1 VPKIVNDTMAVWDTT
16 VFPGGYVCAALTA
29 SGEQC
34 GEPVESEGCSEHSI
48 ILGHDLC
55 RSDRLG
61 PQTGQRVFSL
71 PFSAFCEGG
80 HRYGAP
86 PWWPYCRRPGLC

>member
-1 VPKIVNDTMAVWDTT
+1 
-16 VFPGGYVCAALTA
+16 VCAALTA

-48 ILGHDLC
+48 NWATISADQIDLA
-55 RSDRLG
+55 RKQVRESFHYPSR
-61 PQTGQRVFSL
+61 P
-71 PFSAFCEGG
+71 SAKEV